1 MNDEELGP
9 KNGQPSLQNVSQ
21 SYLVELVHGIR
32 SDLGT
37 VLRCQHELLTI
48 FSQVLQQHQKL
59 IDNLPPAAAQDE
71 EDIELTLDGKRVR

>member
-1 MNDEELGP
+1 MNDEEPGP
-9 KNGQPSLQNVSQ
+9 KNGQPSLQSASQ

-37 VLRCQHELLTI
+37 VLRCQHELLSI

-59 IDNLPPAAAQDE
+59 IDNLPAAAVSDE
-71 EDIELTLDGKRVR
+71 EDIELTLDGKRLR